1 MSISSSLEDELLL
14 FPHGTVPAVSVIHS
28 RLRDLYPSF
37 GLDVCNVVKLTF
49 SKCISPASPQ
59 NSNNRFFNFL
69 TRFKKNSDFIYYLV
83 VAKSIGYN
91 KKVLNLYRLN
101 VKEKLK
107 SKNGVLPSFVN
118 KSEGKA
124 GYSVP
129 RLRGQTHR
137 SQEAMKFNGGN
148 GAKSRHSLHQG
159 GSRISVVQVSSR
171 RERRVS
177 VGKNDDFR
185 KSEDFDGLQMAFD
198 AGLKVSDAMAHSNQT
213 EKTVQSLNSSLGAG
227 DPLFSSPKT
236 TPKTTPNHSALPSR
250 INSVSQTVMTPNSS
264 SENLSSVRKQ
274 SSEQTTKSSIV
285 DDAYSSAG
293 SDSGSDDE
301 DTSYYVG
308 LELISKFDPKVLI
321 DAEINSP
328 LAGRRRVSTNTRND
342 RSDVRA
348 RCSNSN
354 VSSQNSRRK
363 PEARSPRRRSASATR
378 NRNVSDIQDSLKVNL
393 NDTIFKFRNK
403 DDVVELFRAV
413 FD

>member
-1 MSISSSLEDELLL
+1 MIFERVKTPTDYRW
-14 FPHGTVPAVSVIHS
+14 
-28 RLRDLYPSF
+28 RLMLA
-37 GLDVCNVVKLTF
+37 L
-49 SKCISPASPQ
+49 KCP
-59 NSNNRFFNFL
+59 
-69 TRFKKNSDFIYYLV
+69 TRWHTPTKQK
-83 VAKSIGYN
+83 
-91 KKVLNLYRLN
+91 
-101 VKEKLK
+101 
-107 SKNGVLPSFVN
+107 
-118 KSEGKA
+118 
-124 GYSVP
+124 
-129 RLRGQTHR
+129 
-137 SQEAMKFNGGN
+137 
-148 GAKSRHSLHQG
+148 
-159 GSRISVVQVSSR
+159 
-171 RERRVS
+171 
-177 VGKNDDFR
+177 
-185 KSEDFDGLQMAFD
+185 
-198 AGLKVSDAMAHSNQT
+198 
-213 EKTVQSLNSSLGAG
+213 KTVQSLNSSLGAG

-342 RSDVRA
+342 RSVDVRA
-348 RCSNSN
+348 RGSNSN
-354 VSSQNSRRK
+354 VSGQSSRRK

>member
-91 KKVLNLYRLN
+91 KKILNLYRLN

-118 KSEGKA
+118 KSEGRN

-137 SQEAMKFNGGN
+137 SQEAMKFNSGN
-148 GAKSRHSLHQG
+148 GAKSRNSLHQG
-159 GSRISVVQVSSR
+159 GSRISMVQVSSR

-185 KSEDFDGLQMAFD
+185 KGEDFDGLQMAFD
-198 AGLKVSDAMAHSNQT
+198 TGLKVSDGAVHARHSSNQIS
-213 EKTVQSLNSSLGAG
+213 TVQSLNSSLGAG

-236 TPKTTPNHSALPSR
+236 TPVHSALPSR
-250 INSVSQTVMTPNSS
+250 INSVSYGPPVMTPNSS
-264 SENLSSVRKQ
+264 SENLSSMQNSVRKQ

-285 DDAYSSAG
+285 DDAYSSAA
-293 SDSGSDDE
+293 SDSDSDDE

-308 LELISKFDPKVLI
+308 LELINKFDPKVLI

-328 LAGRRRVSTNTRND
+328 LAGRRKVSANTRND
-342 RSDVRA
+342 RSA

-354 VSSQNSRRK
+354 FSSQNSRESR
-363 PEARSPRRRSASATR
+363 RSPRRRSASATR

-403 DDVVELFRAV
+403 DDVVGLFRAV